1 MNAALT
7 RRLERLE
14 TETNESMV
22 VIKCQPGETP
32 EAAIARHEA
41 ANPNERAGLTVIIRS
56 FAEPEAE

>member
-14 TETNESMV
+14 TETSDTLV

-32 EAAIARHEA
+32 EAAMARHEA
-41 ANPNERAGLTVIIRS
+41 ENPNERAGLTVIIRS
-56 FAEPEAE
+56 FANLEAV